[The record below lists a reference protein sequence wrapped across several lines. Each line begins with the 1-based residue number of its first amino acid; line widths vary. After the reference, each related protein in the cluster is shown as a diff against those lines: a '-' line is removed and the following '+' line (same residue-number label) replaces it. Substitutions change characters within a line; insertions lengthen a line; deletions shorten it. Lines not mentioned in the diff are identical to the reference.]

1 MMQINKCSQ
10 IIHNLLPNKAKDA
23 RNKAKNK
30 PMTDCS
36 DISFNSGC
44 DCTSGISSPF
54 VEVC

>member
-1 MMQINKCSQ
+1 MQINKCSQ

-36 DISFNSGC
+36 DISGC

-54 VEVC
+54 VEVF